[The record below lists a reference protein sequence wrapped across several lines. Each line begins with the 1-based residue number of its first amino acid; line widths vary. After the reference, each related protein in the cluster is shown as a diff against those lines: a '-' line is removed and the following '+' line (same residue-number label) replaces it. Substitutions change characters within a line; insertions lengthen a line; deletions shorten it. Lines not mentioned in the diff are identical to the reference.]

1 MIQNILFVGHD
12 ANRAGSQI
20 LLLRFLKLLKA
31 YGKVQF
37 SILLKHDGP
46 LVQEYEAVAPTY
58 ILHQEKPVGLKSQ
71 ILQKIKAKIG
81 QTTSEVNPVWQMLA
95 HQKFDLIVSNTFTNG
110 DIFEELSQFNCP
122 IYSYIH
128 ELRMGIE
135 MYNGTQQAIDNTL
148 RGTQKFIACANS
160 VKQNLLQQFGISEQQ
175 IEILCSLLPESAQQY
190 QISSAKV
197 NALKQEL
204 GIPQDAFVVG
214 GMGTIDLRKG
224 TDLFV
229 QLAHILQHQNTYF
242 LWVGGSHSQNDFK
255 IFSIDAQRLGLQNIK
270 FVEAVS
276 NPLDYLS
283 VFDIFALT
291 SREDPYPLVV
301 LEAALLQKPMVCF
314 EKAGGAQ
321 DLIETDAGMIVPYLS
336 LEAMANAV
344 RIMKENPEIRTKMGR
359 IAREKVLQRHST
371 EKAFQE
377 FLTILQIS

>member
-12 ANRAGSQI
+12 ANRAGAQI
-20 LLLRFLKLLKA
+20 LLLRFLKLLKV

-46 LVQEYEAVAPTY
+46 LVEEYQSIAPTY
-58 ILHQEKPVGLKSQ
+58 ILHQEKPLGLKSQ
-71 ILQKIKAKIG
+71 ILHKIKTKIG
-81 QTTSEVNPVWQMLA
+81 QSTTEINPVWQILA
-95 HQKFDLIVSNTFTNG
+95 GKKFDLIVSNTFTNG
-110 DIFEELSQFNCP
+110 DIFEELGQLNCP

-135 MYNGTQQAIDNTL
+135 MYNGTPQAIENTL

-160 VKQNLLQQFGISEQQ
+160 VKQNLLQQFGISEQK
-175 IEILCSLLPESAQQY
+175 IEILSSLLPESALAY
-190 QISSAKV
+190 QITETRV
-197 NALKQEL
+197 QALRYEL

-224 TDLFV
+224 TDLFL
-229 QLAHILQHQNTYF
+229 QLAHILREQNVYF
-242 LWVGGSHSQNDFK
+242 LWVGGSHAQNDFK
-255 IFSIDAQRLGLQNIK
+255 IFAIDIQRLGISNIK
-270 FVEAVS
+270 FVETVS

-301 LEAALLQKPMVCF
+301 LEAALLQKPMLCF

-321 DLIETDAGMIVPYLS
+321 DLIQTDAGMVVPYLS
-336 LEAMANAV
+336 LEAMSKA
-344 RIMKENPEIRTKMGR
+344 ILTLKENPELSAEMGR
-359 IAREKVLQRHST
+359 IARKKVLQRHST

-377 FLTILQIS
+377 FLTILGIA